1 MRLNWTEL
9 NTTPQITNVA
19 PHSLWFLK
27 TLPLKIKTARG
38 SQAARRSGGTAAA
51 AKEPSWVDWDQEE
64 KEQEETEQLV
74 MVELSGILDSDL
86 LSKCE
91 NKRKILGIDT
101 ERPILQV
108 DNYVF
113 AGEYEDTVGTCVIF
127 EENVEYVDA
136 EGSNKTVLK

>member
-1 MRLNWTEL
+1 M
-9 NTTPQITNVA
+9 
-19 PHSLWFLK
+19 
-27 TLPLKIKTARG
+27 
-38 SQAARRSGGTAAA
+38 
-51 AKEPSWVDWDQEE
+51 DWDEE
-64 KEQEETEQLV
+64 EEEQQEETEQLV

-91 NKRKILGIDT
+91 NKCKILGIDT